1 MQRQNKYKQFY
12 MFIFTYIN
20 DIKNKYVYY
29 DNFKR
34 RKYYRLFANIQR

>member
-1 MQRQNKYKQFY
+1 MQRQNKYKQY
-12 MFIFTYIN
+12 YVLYIN

-34 RKYYRLFANIQR
+34 RKYYRLFANI